1 MSEAAS
7 AVEVAR
13 QVNVGKALDLRIGG
27 AWTIVKA
34 PSGGGKFTWSVSA
47 TSPKDVWIAG
57 NGAFLQQFDGNK
69 LTYAEPER
77 FFDGHF
83 HVYPRVLGDVREYD
97 TSGEEQ
103 WRVLPSLRLDYR
115 FGRHVTFELESGYE
129 WTSRD
134 MGEAQ
139 FDSEGYYVR
148 FGYRS
153 NF

>member
-1 MSEAAS
+1 
-7 AVEVAR
+7 
-13 QVNVGKALDLRIGG
+13 
-27 AWTIVKA
+27 
-34 PSGGGKFTWSVSA
+34 
-47 TSPKDVWIAG
+47 
-57 NGAFLQQFDGNK
+57 
-69 LTYAEPER
+69 
-77 FFDGHF
+77 
-83 HVYPRVLGDVREYD
+83 
-97 TSGEEQ
+97 
-103 WRVLPSLRLDYR
+103 VLPSLRLDYR